1 MIGNNYLR
9 ILFKYP
15 REDIAVNE
23 ILEFLTYKD
32 AEFIDSLWTEPVN
45 LSSCNQKE
53 IQFLTKVAA
62 LIDYFLQHHGME
74 VPDWLRDN
82 RLCFDKP
89 HYYSKRLND
98 FEKFKLLYSSPA
110 PFKRRNV
117 YFDLGAIK
125 RF

>member
-9 ILFKYP
+9 NFFEYP
-15 REDIAVNE
+15 RKDIAVNE
-23 ILEFLTYKD
+23 LLEFLTYKD

-53 IQFLTKVAA
+53 IHFLIKASA
-62 LIDYFLQHHGME
+62 LIDYFLQHHGMK
-74 VPDWLRDN
+74 VPNWLRDN

-89 HYYSKRLND
+89 YYYSKRLND

-117 YFDLGAIK
+117 YFDLDAIK
-125 RF
+125 RL